1 VVTAIDDED
10 CMRIFR
16 LFNEKKGHQY
26 LKSLGID
33 GNIIS
38 NLHLLGISG
47 ISNMISAIK
56 TARYFEMTGD
66 DIIITV
72 ATDSAEMYGSRLTE
86 LTGERGAYS
95 DIQAVK
101 DYEKCICGTGTDNMK
116 ELGYNDRKKVHNLKY
131 YTWVEQQG
139 KDVEDLNQLW
149 YDLEVWNRM
158 FSQVDRW
165 DTLINE
171 FNERTGLLKD
181 L

>member
-1 VVTAIDDED
+1 
-10 CMRIFR
+10 
-16 LFNEKKGHQY
+16 
-26 LKSLGID
+26 
-33 GNIIS
+33 
-38 NLHLLGISG
+38 
-47 ISNMISAIK
+47 
-56 TARYFEMTGD
+56 
-66 DIIITV
+66 
-72 ATDSAEMYGSRLTE
+72 
-86 LTGERGAYS
+86 

-101 DYEKCICGTGTDNMK
+101 DYEKCIFGTGTDNMK

-139 KDVEDLNQLW
+139 KDVEDLSQLW
-149 YDLEVWNRM
+149 YDSEVWNRM